1 MFDFFNDMSALYYR
15 QEEFQKMYLNSFSN
29 EEYLLAQEAFSSWQT
44 KTYENIEDY
53 ILRQRKSELN
63 ELVNKVIKNEL
74 SSTDKLLVELHWYQN
89 MSKREIAKK
98 LAIDPSTVTRRLN
111 RISDIIY
118 EKLKYALE
126 YRYGSGFQEK
136 ARLIIKNKDALFSYQ
151 EPEILSER
159 IRKLRK
165 SQFLTEKE
173 VSDLT
178 GISESRL
185 KEIEN
190 SGREMT
196 VTEMKK
202 LALFYKT
209 SADYII
215 FGYSPPA
222 NRKGWNS

>member
-1 MFDFFNDMSALYYR
+1 
-15 QEEFQKMYLNSFSN
+15 MYLNSFSN

-44 KTYENIEDY
+44 KTYENVEDY
-53 ILRQRKSELN
+53 ILRQRKAELN

-74 SSTDKLLVELHWYQN
+74 SSTEKLILELHWNQKL
-89 MSKREIAKK
+89 SKSEIARR
-98 LAIDPSTVTRRLN
+98 LAIEPSTVTRRLDK
-111 RISDIIY
+111 ISEIIY

-126 YRYGSGFQEK
+126 YRYGTGFSEK

-151 EPEILSER
+151 KPEIISER
-159 IRKLRK
+159 VRMLRQQ
-165 SQFLTEKE
+165 QFLTEKE

-190 SGREMT
+190 AGREMT
-196 VTEMKK
+196 VGEARK
-202 LALFYKT
+202 LAIFYKT

-215 FGYSPPA
+215 FGTLSPA
-222 NRKGWNS
+222 FKKGWKN

>member
-1 MFDFFNDMSALYYR
+1 
-15 QEEFQKMYLNSFSN
+15 MYLNSFSN
-29 EEYLLAQEAFSSWQT
+29 EEYLLAQEAFSNWQT
-44 KTYENIEDY
+44 KTYEKVEDY

-74 SSTDKLLVELHWYQN
+74 SSTERLLVELHWYQHL
-89 MSKREIAKK
+89 SKSEIAKR
-98 LAIDPSTVTRRLN
+98 LAIDPSTVTRKLN
-111 RISDIIY
+111 KISDIIY

-126 YRYGSGFQEK
+126 YRYGGGFTEK

-159 IRKLRK
+159 VRRLR
-165 SQFLTEKE
+165 QEQILTEKE
-173 VSDLT
+173 VSELT

-190 SGREMT
+190 AGREMT
-196 VTEMKK
+196 VTEAKK
-202 LALFYKT
+202 LAIFYKT

-215 FGYSPPA
+215 FGSSPPA
-222 NRKGWNS
+222 RCH